1 MIIEA
6 LSTFSLCLTACLVV
20 SLKKNLEF
28 SDKFDEIQEELEVS
42 LDVLEEQIKKI
53 DQKTKLEVFS
63 DEPVVRN
70 LLKDIVESKNAVINV
85 AKLLD
90 DSLNTELNESKETEE

>member
-1 MIIEA
+1 MIIEV
-6 LSTFSLCLTACLVV
+6 LSTLSLCLTACLVV

-90 DSLNTELNESKETEE
+90 DSLNTELNESKEAEE

>member
-1 MIIEA
+1 MIIEI
-6 LSTFSLCLTACLVV
+6 LSTFSLCVTTCLVV

-28 SDKFDEIQEELEVS
+28 SDKFDEIQEEMEVA

-53 DQKTKLEVFS
+53 EQKTKLEVFS

-70 LLKDIVESKNAVINV
+70 LLKDIVESKNAVINI

-90 DSLNTELNESKETEE
+90 DSLSTELNESKETKE